1 MTERED
7 ARRELEDDRQTER
20 RLLWK
25 GLMAVLVVL
34 GLILLRHYL
43 LS

>member
-7 ARRELEDDRQTER
+7 ARRELEDDRQAER

-25 GLMAVLVVL
+25 GLVAVLVVL